1 MSGGRSPRQKGN
13 RVERFLVN
21 LLQERGFAA
30 ERIPLSGAAGGSFKG
45 DVTVALLGVDRT
57 AEVKARKHGF
67 QQLYQWLDGND
78 LLIVKQDRAEPI
90 VIIKLTLA
98 VEIAAAAERNKPQ

>member
-13 RVERFLVN
+13 RLERAIVH
-21 LLQERGFAA
+21 LLQEHGFAA
-30 ERIPLSGAAGGSFKG
+30 ERIPLSGSAGGSFAG
-45 DVTVALLGVDRT
+45 DVTIPLLGVDRT

-67 QQLYQWLDGND
+67 QQLYQWLGEND

-98 VEIAAAAERNKPQ
+98 VEIAAAAERNK